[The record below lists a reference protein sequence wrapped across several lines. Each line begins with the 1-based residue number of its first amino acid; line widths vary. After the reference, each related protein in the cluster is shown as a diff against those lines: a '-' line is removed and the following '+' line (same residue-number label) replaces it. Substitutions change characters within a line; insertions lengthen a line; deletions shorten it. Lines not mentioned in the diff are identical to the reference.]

1 MSLSF
6 SFFLCVSLLA
16 YSSLYLTISLLLCL
30 TVHRSISAW
39 LPLSLYVCVCVLV
52 CLSEN
57 CLITFLVTSDG
68 LSHRRASHAC
78 TYWKANRHID
88 GRMDRYSDRQ
98 SDRDSQIERR
108 TDRQTASHIDTQ
120 THKNKH
126 TRRRTQ
132 TEKKTDVWLCSQRRR
147 MTGSLGG
154 RSFRR
159 KFSPSL
165 PPPSSPSA
173 HLFPFCRICRVI
185 IARICQ

>member
-1 MSLSF
+1 MSLSVFFLSLSVCMYLSLLFSLSLRLLLCDNFLCLRIRSPHSLSYPLAPFTPLSVSMSLSF

-39 LPLSLYVCVCVLV
+39 LPLSLYVCVCVFV

-88 GRMDRYSDRQ
+88 GRMDR
-98 SDRDSQIERR
+98 
-108 TDRQTASHIDTQ
+108 
-120 THKNKH
+120 
-126 TRRRTQ
+126 
-132 TEKKTDVWLCSQRRR
+132 
-147 MTGSLGG
+147 
-154 RSFRR
+154 
-159 KFSPSL
+159 
-165 PPPSSPSA
+165 
-173 HLFPFCRICRVI
+173 
-185 IARICQ
+185 